1 MKIIK
6 RTDWMEKEIIFL
18 DEFRNQPV
26 IEKGLTDDEII
37 NKLTN
42 EEWSDGKTWVE
53 LQNEI

>member
-18 DEFRNQPV
+18 DEFRNHPV